1 MKMQPI
7 EYAEVY
13 DGEPYFKP
21 YRAECGVQVFNRAL
35 VAMPGR
41 SKDGMI
47 AWIKFGIVDN
57 YRQTTVSV
65 FPKGDEPIVFNRV
78 RDEITFQA
86 HDFTKVMM
94 LIKNLA
100 SGDLRGRA
108 AEQTVSVLLYE
119 LYAFGPGVKKWLP
132 RVRQTFLENRK
143 TEREAR
149 KERKNSGR

>member
-41 SKDGMI
+41 SKDGI
-47 AWIKFGIVDN
+47 ISCIKFGIVDN

-65 FPKGDEPIVFNRV
+65 FPKGDELIVFNRV

-86 HDFTKVMM
+86 HDYPNVGQ
-94 LIKNLA
+94 LIRNLA

-119 LYAFGPGVKKWLP
+119 LYAFGSGVKEWLP

-143 TEREAR
+143 MAREAR
-149 KERKNSGR
+149 KKCR